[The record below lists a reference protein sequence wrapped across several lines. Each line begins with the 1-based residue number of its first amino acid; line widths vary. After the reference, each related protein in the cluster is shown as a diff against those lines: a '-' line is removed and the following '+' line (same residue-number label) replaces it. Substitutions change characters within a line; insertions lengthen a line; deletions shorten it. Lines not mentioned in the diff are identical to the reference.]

1 MANTNIQTQKN
12 DDLRDNLTHLD
23 EKTRE
28 VYLRTCSEKASNYD
42 PSVFVEALVD
52 ETGTMHLFV
61 PAKKRMAWFK
71 TDYPEGIVAPDPP
84 QYVGRRV
91 TITVR
96 IYKNRDDFRNN
107 LPAAVNMAT
116 RMLNDNDT
124 YCVDTCVT
132 RAQSRAL
139 RDLGYDLPRDAHY
152 IEGWTPT
159 NVIQKGLPDDAM
171 ESSMTIEDFMPSMA
185 PTIPIPEHS
194 KAPDPTV
201 EQTSES
207 SSSVIGKDVES
218 SNEEKMPAEA
228 EKKTPPETSAKRR
241 GRPRKVKPTEGEA
254 ESKPIDTAISSQET
268 KPVQTAMADY
278 SLKAEAPITNET
290 VDETKAVEP
299 VNSNANGAPDLLSRA
314 KAVFATVGE
323 AEGYTSRI
331 IGGKTVAEQPEMR
344 IIYFARKALAGN
356 CRDEKLALA
365 SYMVANDRHY
375 QL

>member
-1 MANTNIQTQKN
+1 MDNTNIQNKN
-12 DDLRDNLTHLD
+12 KADLRDNLAHLD

-28 VYLRTCSEKASNYD
+28 VYLRSCSENASHYD

-52 ETGTMHLFV
+52 EAGTMHLFV
-61 PAKKRMAWFK
+61 PAKKRVAWFK

-116 RMLNDNDT
+116 RVLNDNDA

-152 IEGWTPT
+152 IDGWTPT
-159 NVIQKGLPDDAM
+159 QNIKKDLPDDAL
-171 ESSMTIEDFMPSMA
+171 ESSMTIADFMPTMA
-185 PTIPIPEHS
+185 PTVPGLVP
-194 KAPDPTV
+194 V
-201 EQTSES
+201 
-207 SSSVIGKDVES
+207 
-218 SNEEKMPAEA
+218 
-228 EKKTPPETSAKRR
+228 PETAPAQVSEPAAPVAANNAKQTDEGQKPTEEEQGTQPEPPAKRR
-241 GRPRKVKPTEGEA
+241 GRPRKTKATEGET
-254 ESKPIDTAISSQET
+254 ETKPIEPATLPEGT
-268 KPVQTAMADY
+268 EPVQTAMVDATLD
-278 SLKAEAPITNET
+278 T
-290 VDETKAVEP
+290 VDQTVNNGVDEMTAVEL
-299 VNSNANGAPDLLSRA
+299 ANNESAETPDLLDRA
-314 KAVFATVGE
+314 KGVFATVGE

-344 IIYFARKALAGN
+344 IIYFARKAMAGS
-356 CRDEKLALA
+356 CRDEKLGLA
-365 SYMVANDRHY
+365 AYMVAKDRRY
-375 QL
+375 QI

>member
-1 MANTNIQTQKN
+1 MANTNTQNKA
-12 DDLRDNLTHLD
+12 DLRDNLTHLD

-28 VYLRTCSEKASNYD
+28 MYLRTCSENSSHYD

-52 ETGTMHLFV
+52 EAGTMHLFV

-71 TDYPEGIVAPDPP
+71 TDYPDGIVAPDPP

-116 RMLNDNDT
+116 RVLNDNDA

-159 NVIQKGLPDDAM
+159 QHVKKELPDDAL
-171 ESSMTIEDFMPSMA
+171 ESSMTIADFMPTMA
-185 PTIPIPEHS
+185 PTVPEHVPVPETTP
-194 KAPDPTV
+194 AQV
-201 EQTSES
+201 SEPAAS
-207 SSSVIGKDVES
+207 ITKTDEKSVDDGK
-218 SNEEKMPAEA
+218 KPAE
-228 EKKTPPETSAKRR
+228 EENGTQSEPPAKRR
-241 GRPRKVKPTEGEA
+241 GRPRKVKAPEE
-254 ESKPIDTAISSQET
+254 EEELKSIDTATSAQKLEPI
-268 KPVQTAMADY
+268 QTAMVDATSD
-278 SLKAEAPITNET
+278 T
-290 VDETKAVEP
+290 VDQTVNNAIDEATAVELATIE
-299 VNSNANGAPDLLSRA
+299 SAETPDLLDRA
-314 KAVFATVGE
+314 KGVFATVGE

-344 IIYFARKALAGN
+344 IIYFARKALAGS
-356 CRDEKLALA
+356 CRDEKLGLA
-365 SYMVANDRHY
+365 AYMVAKDRHY
-375 QL
+375 QI